1 MTRIMGTLQE
11 GVCTFMTLSCWILFR
26 MRNVQT
32 KVVEKI
38 MFSNIFPK
46 IMPFKRE
53 CAKCG
58 TAKQATDGN
67 IKMHRTDMIFMPDN

>member
-1 MTRIMGTLQE
+1 
-11 GVCTFMTLSCWILFR
+11 